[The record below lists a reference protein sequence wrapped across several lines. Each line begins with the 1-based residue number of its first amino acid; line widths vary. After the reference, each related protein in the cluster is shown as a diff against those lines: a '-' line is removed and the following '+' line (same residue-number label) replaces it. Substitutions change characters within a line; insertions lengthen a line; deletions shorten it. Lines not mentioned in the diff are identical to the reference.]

1 MHSSLKDQLVQAIL
15 SRRSVR
21 RFTGSEVP
29 NEVIDRVLVSATW
42 APSAHNAQPWR
53 FVIIQKSE
61 TRSKLVEEMTK
72 LLQRDLVVDGLSVKK
87 ARGTVPRAKERILSS
102 PVLLLVCLTMKDMR
116 RYKDER
122 RREAEYLMA
131 VQSVSAAIQNLLLVA
146 NLEGLG
152 TCWMCAPLFCRET
165 VRTIMNL
172 PEEFDPQAFIAMGY
186 PDERPVP
193 PKRKPIEQ
201 VVLRT

>member
-72 LLQRDLVVDGLSVKK
+72 LFRRDLVVDGLSVKK

-186 PDERPVP
+186 PDEQPVP
-193 PKRKPIEQ
+193 PKRKRIEQ
-201 VVLRT
+201 VVMRA